1 MLPAGLDYG
10 NQRQFS
16 PLQLRVTVPA
26 GSTATQF
33 SVNIIND
40 NILESTERFRLNMIQ
55 LLAGGFCGAAIAR
68 TSTIV
73 DITDNDG

>member
-1 MLPAGLDYG
+1 MIAAGLDYG
-10 NQRQFS
+10 TRGVS
-16 PLQLRVTVPA
+16 SLQMRVVVPT

-40 NILESTERFRLNMIQ
+40 DILEQTETFRLNMIQ
-55 LLAGGFCGAAIAR
+55 LLAGGFCGATIGR
-68 TSTIV
+68 TNTEV